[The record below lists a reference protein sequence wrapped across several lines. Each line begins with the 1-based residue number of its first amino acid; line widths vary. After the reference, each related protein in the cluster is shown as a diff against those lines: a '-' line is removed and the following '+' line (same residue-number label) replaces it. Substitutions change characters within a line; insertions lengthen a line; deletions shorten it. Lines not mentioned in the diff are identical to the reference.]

1 MTSRTAMIIVL
12 TLMWFAALDHCGVWC
27 HKLSGTEKLNLRRQL
42 KRLSK
47 PAVTTIQTKY
57 GDTYDCV
64 DFYEQPAFDHP
75 LLKDRK
81 YEFQMSSS
89 RASNQKVN
97 IDGSGIDPFDIW
109 VNGKGCPSN
118 TVPIRKMKPKELIKA
133 NMAAKLAYN
142 ISADSSQGI
151 HEFAILQTTG
161 QNRYYGG
168 GMIASVYNPQVEKT
182 QYSSSRVKFQNGPD
196 SIAVGWTVNPSL
208 YSDGETRLFIY
219 TITKDSQCYNTYC
232 PGFILLTEDIPLDL
246 LLKPYSTVGGAS
258 FEKKLFVYKDPAN
271 GNWFLQ
277 IGKDNMTVGTWPQK
291 IFTGLSDSANY
302 VEWGGEVY
310 GPVGTT
316 LPPMGA
322 SALPTKHRLDSD
334 CYGIQ
339 VTVINDQQEV
349 DYDPPSLKPYNSSP
363 RNYYLLDEGNHGDV
377 FQRII
382 LFGGVND
389 YPVNENIL

>member
-219 TITKDSQCYNTYC
+219 TI
-232 PGFILLTEDIPLDL
+232 
-246 LLKPYSTVGGAS
+246 
-258 FEKKLFVYKDPAN
+258 DPAN